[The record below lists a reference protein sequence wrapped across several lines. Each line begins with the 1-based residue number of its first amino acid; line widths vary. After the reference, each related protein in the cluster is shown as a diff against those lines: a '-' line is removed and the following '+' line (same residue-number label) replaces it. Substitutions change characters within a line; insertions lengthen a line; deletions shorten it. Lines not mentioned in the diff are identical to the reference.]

1 MNARYFVDYH
11 THTEFSPDSDAEM
24 LTVCEQAARLGLSRL
39 AITDHVEIS
48 AFYQNG
54 YDKTSALSFEKAGEM
69 QRLFKGRLDVI
80 RGIELGQPTHDLD
93 TAERLLK
100 EYDFD
105 FVLGALHNLKGEK
118 DFYYYDFESVDVRS
132 VMDRYFAEMLEIVRW
147 GRFHSL
153 AHLTYPFRYIP
164 RDKYPEDY
172 SFWRDEIDEILRLLA
187 SKGIA
192 LEINTSGLRQQIGKL
207 MPDLAIIKRFREL
220 GGEMVTVGSDAHKA
234 EDVGKNILDG
244 IRAAASAGFG
254 HIAAFKGGKA
264 EMIPI
269 P

>member
-1 MNARYFVDYH
+1 MSGGAGSVPCPFDISVQV
-11 THTEFSPDSDAEM
+11 HTE
-24 LTVCEQAARLGLSRL
+24 G
-39 AITDHVEIS
+39 
-48 AFYQNG
+48 
-54 YDKTSALSFEKAGEM
+54 
-69 QRLFKGRLDVI
+69 
-80 RGIELGQPTHDLD
+80 
-93 TAERLLK
+93 
-100 EYDFD
+100 
-105 FVLGALHNLKGEK
+105 
-118 DFYYYDFESVDVRS
+118 
-132 VMDRYFAEMLEIVRW
+132 
-147 GRFHSL
+147 
-153 AHLTYPFRYIP
+153 
-164 RDKYPEDY
+164 KYPEDY

>member
-1 MNARYFVDYH
+1 
-11 THTEFSPDSDAEM
+11 M

-164 RDKYPEDY
+164 KGKYPEDY
-172 SFWRDEIDEILRLLA
+172 GFWRDEIDEILRLLA
-187 SKGIA
+187 SRGIA
-192 LEINTSGLRQQIGKL
+192 LEINTSGLRQQIDKL

-244 IRAAASAGFG
+244 IRAAAGAGFG